1 MFQNDTQDS
10 LQRMIFHLQ
19 LVHVFY
25 MESEAMAEEAGHSEQ
40 WAVENIRPHL
50 HGEKFVIK
58 KFQYNTHNPAIPQ
71 WNHLHTNVIN
81 STLLHQFKFHIT
93 A

>member
-1 MFQNDTQDS
+1 MFYAF
-10 LQRMIFHLQ
+10 I
-19 LVHVFY
+19 
-25 MESEAMAEEAGHSEQ
+25 SEAMAEEAGHSEQ

-58 KFQYNTHNPAIPQ
+58 KLPIYYKQFFSDTISQ
-71 WNHLHTNVIN
+71 WNHLLTNVIN
-81 STLLHQFKFHIT
+81 STLLYQFKFHIT